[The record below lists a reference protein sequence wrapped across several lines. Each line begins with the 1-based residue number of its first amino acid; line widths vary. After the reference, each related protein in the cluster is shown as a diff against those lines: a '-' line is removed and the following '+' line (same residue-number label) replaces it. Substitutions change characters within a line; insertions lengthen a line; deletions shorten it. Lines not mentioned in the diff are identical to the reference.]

1 MEDTKGNKH
10 RVGTRIEIET
20 GEDPRL
26 KDCGLTLLG
35 SMKLLLD
42 ASAESYLDRKMYNFN
57 SEVDNDLEYVMERL
71 GLDADEAV
79 LLSILCEKG
88 SQKAVSLDDLGKHLG
103 LGTLEMLMHKPSIDK
118 LVERGLVAE
127 SRKEKYYVPG
137 EVLKALSRN
146 EIYEVEI
153 KRCLTD
159 ESLWL
164 ELLRQFTLKCENGI
178 STGVFYDTV
187 NGLLDKNSTLRFARM
202 ADRYRKE
209 LKEEEFIF
217 LMEVGLLWVA
227 RGQQWMPFV
236 NAIELLRDRETV
248 NSLLSSLRS
257 GSSRLIKDKLVA
269 PYMGDNA
276 KLNNGF
282 GLAERGQQEF
292 LPGTLAPKE
301 TPVENTSSL
310 ITPEKIVKRT
320 LFYNAGTTRQVEDL
334 TLLLGEKKMQSV
346 LRRLRRSGLR
356 CGFTCLFHGGPGTG
370 KTETVMQLARRT
382 GRAVWQVDYSQLRDK
397 WVGES
402 EKKVKAEFDNY
413 RALLSQ
419 GSPAP
424 ILLLNEADALIG
436 KRFESPERSADKMEN
451 AIQNIVLQEME
462 SFEGILI
469 ATTNFTTVLDKAFE
483 RRFLYKVEF
492 EAPDKE
498 TRAKIWRSM
507 MRSLGSDEAEE
518 LASRYPAFA
527 GGQIEN
533 ITRKATVS
541 RVLHGRKAGWD
552 ELLEM
557 CGQELMDTRPGHP
570 IGFAPTLYSRPS

>member
-1 MEDTKGNKH
+1 
-10 RVGTRIEIET
+10 
-20 GEDPRL
+20 
-26 KDCGLTLLG
+26 
-35 SMKLLLD
+35 
-42 ASAESYLDRKMYNFN
+42 
-57 SEVDNDLEYVMERL
+57 
-71 GLDADEAV
+71 
-79 LLSILCEKG
+79 
-88 SQKAVSLDDLGKHLG
+88 
-103 LGTLEMLMHKPSIDK
+103 
-118 LVERGLVAE
+118 
-127 SRKEKYYVPG
+127 
-137 EVLKALSRN
+137 
-146 EIYEVEI
+146 
-153 KRCLTD
+153 
-159 ESLWL
+159 
-164 ELLRQFTLKCENGI
+164 
-178 STGVFYDTV
+178 
-187 NGLLDKNSTLRFARM
+187 
-202 ADRYRKE
+202 
-209 LKEEEFIF
+209 
-217 LMEVGLLWVA
+217 
-227 RGQQWMPFV
+227 
-236 NAIELLRDRETV
+236 
-248 NSLLSSLRS
+248 
-257 GSSRLIKDKLVA
+257 
-269 PYMGDNA
+269 
-276 KLNNGF
+276 
-282 GLAERGQQEF
+282 
-292 LPGTLAPKE
+292 
-301 TPVENTSSL
+301 
-310 ITPEKIVKRT
+310 
-320 LFYNAGTTRQVEDL
+320 
-334 TLLLGEKKMQSV
+334 
-346 LRRLRRSGLR
+346 
-356 CGFTCLFHGGPGTG
+356 
-370 KTETVMQLARRT
+370 MQLARRT

-462 SFEGILI
+462 TFEGILI